1 MRFTTSPVLSS
12 DMEEVHRFHLSIDAN
27 GPIGQL
33 LFPNGASDRSVA
45 SHAALSR
52 KWMTDPHSKMRPVV
66 AKDSDTGE
74 IVSYAVWFFFP
85 EKDNDAGGEIGGEWP
100 SDVNREPLEAL
111 IELKKKKR
119 VELMKGKPYACKSF
133 S

>member
-1 MRFTTSPVLSS
+1 M
-12 DMEEVHRFHLSIDAN
+12 
-27 GPIGQL
+27 GQL
-33 LFPNGASDRSVA
+33 LFPHGASDISVA
-45 SHAALSR
+45 TYAELSR
-52 KWMTDPHSKMRPVV
+52 KGITDPKSKMRPVV

-74 IVSYAVWFFFP
+74 IVSYALWFFFP
-85 EKDNDAGGEIGGEWP
+85 EKDNDAGEETGADWP

-133 S
+133 SWNEVVP